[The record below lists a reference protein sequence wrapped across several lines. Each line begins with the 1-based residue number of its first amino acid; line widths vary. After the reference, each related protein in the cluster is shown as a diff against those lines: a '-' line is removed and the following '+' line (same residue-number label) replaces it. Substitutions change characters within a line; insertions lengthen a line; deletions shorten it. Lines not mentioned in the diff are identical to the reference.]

1 MAFYNM
7 QSGDA
12 PLLKRLADQYTLS
25 DNHHQPA
32 QGGSSV
38 QHIFLGTGDDIF
50 WSDGN
55 GDPTVPPAS
64 QIADP
69 NPLQGTNNQYRLDG
83 RYSDCAN
90 LVAPGVFPIVRYL
103 ESLRFSVAINC
114 AAGHYYMLNNGSAS
128 AAAEKLNGVGH
139 PKYRP

>member
-1 MAFYNM
+1 MAI
-7 QSGDA
+7 
-12 PLLKRLADQYTLS
+12 PRCRRRL
-25 DNHHQPA
+25 
-32 QGGSSV
+32 
-38 QHIFLGTGDDIF
+38 
-50 WSDGN
+50 
-55 GDPTVPPAS
+55 

-128 AAAEKLNGVGH
+128 AAAEKQNGVGH